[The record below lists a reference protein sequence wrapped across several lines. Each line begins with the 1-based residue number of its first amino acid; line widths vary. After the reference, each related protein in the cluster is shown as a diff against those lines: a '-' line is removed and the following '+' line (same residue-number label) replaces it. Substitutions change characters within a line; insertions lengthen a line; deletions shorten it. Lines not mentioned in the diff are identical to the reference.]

1 MTKEYSLGGGYF
13 SQKKILKAIDGV
25 DLTINR
31 GDTIGI
37 VGESG
42 AGKTTLGRLILRLI
56 RPTAGSVEYD
66 GKDIVGLAGRELEE
80 FRKKAQIV
88 FQSPFLSLNPSIKI
102 FDALAEP
109 MRYHKIVNSK
119 ESAKSRVKDLLN
131 LVGLDDGFLGRYPHE
146 LSGGQMQRIAIAR
159 ALSVEA
165 EFLVFDEPTSSLD
178 VSAQGQILNLIRTL
192 KNKLNLTY
200 LFVSHNLAIVS
211 NVCSKVG
218 VMYAGKMVEL
228 ASTDQ
233 FFTDPK
239 HPYSQ
244 ILLNS
249 ILTPQIYGKGER
261 ELPKG
266 EPPSLV
272 HPPDGCRF
280 HPRCPQ
286 VMPLCS
292 QREPKLANLDSTRKA
307 ACFLYPEVMV
317 ASN

>member
-1 MTKEYSLGGGYF
+1 MRKEYSLSGGYF

-25 DLTINR
+25 DLSINR

-66 GKDIVGLAGRELEE
+66 GKDIIRLAGRELEE

-102 FDALAEP
+102 FDTLAEP
-109 MRYHKIVNSK
+109 MRYHKIVDSK

-228 ASTDQ
+228 ANTDQ

-249 ILTPQIYGKGER
+249 ILTPQMYGKGER
-261 ELPKG
+261 ALPKG

-286 VMPLCS
+286 AMPLCS
-292 QREPKLANLDSTRKA
+292 QREPKLANLDNTRKA